1 MPTVPLT
8 QKIKDHFVLFVAKE
22 INPPPLLF
30 FTLYVYGHLQIESPQ
45 YVAYTLFTIGLL
57 FALLFSYNHFYIYS
71 PVLNAGISYLSIL
84 NLALG
89 LLAAN
94 EKWKLYLYLFI
105 VGDAVTMEF
114 PEIAKLYTICCS
126 LYLCIEIY
134 GNLVFKMVGDNV
146 IFFVGFST
154 IFVFEL
160 FRKLMDSVD
169 GYAGITYFTV
179 PFTMLIAYKLIKDR
193 IENLKKEDIGKMR
206 NAELIFHFIMLMQEE
221 IKSPYSRE
229 GFIQSHREKCYQTD
243 CFCRNEQLTTDS
255 EDRSVKIKFETK
267 LEYFFIRSLY
277 EKVLRLKSLPKK
289 EFLYNKFI
297 DFLIENNQV
306 TEAIEMFTRLDSLE
320 AKFFYF
326 RWVERVRLEF
336 KIREKLGEF
345 DYFNAF
351 SSEFEFVFKYDL
363 SYLYLASEIKEIL
376 KRKVEFWKEV
386 GKETP
391 LMIKLQQLGSEIV
404 QKMYLLNNYYYK
416 DIKLQ

>member
-1 MPTVPLT
+1 
-8 QKIKDHFVLFVAKE
+8 
-22 INPPPLLF
+22 
-30 FTLYVYGHLQIESPQ
+30 
-45 YVAYTLFTIGLL
+45 
-57 FALLFSYNHFYIYS
+57 
-71 PVLNAGISYLSIL
+71 
-84 NLALG
+84 
-89 LLAAN
+89 
-94 EKWKLYLYLFI
+94 
-105 VGDAVTMEF
+105 MEF

-169 GYAGITYFTV
+169 GYAGIPYFTV
-179 PFTMLIAYKLIKDR
+179 PFAMLIAYKLIKDR

-229 GFIQSHREKCYQTD
+229 GFIQTHREKCCQTD
-243 CFCRNEQLTTDS
+243 CFCRNEELTTDS

-277 EKVLRLKSLPKK
+277 EKVLRLKSMPKR

-306 TEAIEMFTRLDSLE
+306 TEAIEMFTRLDSLK

-326 RWVERVRLEF
+326 RWVERVRLEL

-376 KRKVEFWKEV
+376 KRKVEFWK
-386 GKETP
+386 
-391 LMIKLQQLGSEIV
+391 
-404 QKMYLLNNYYYK
+404 
-416 DIKLQ
+416 